1 MRFRTQPIWDTCLS
15 WVRTLISAW
24 APSKLMKRDYSPES
38 LSTVS
43 SQGVMMLYLSSILNL
58 LRRKT
63 VHNFKTLFSRYVRHN
78 HHFLLL
84 SHVQKTVPLAR
95 QVLWNHYKRKRRSS
109 GTCRDF
115 LWSVL
120 HSLYAQSACPFS
132 PHLFVLC
139 GNLWQTEEGSEGN
152 SKTETSTMTHQP
164 FSPFSQK
171 RSLSGL
177 HQKNLIKTPV
187 SIFQFHF
194 TNMATVYTIIFV
206 YYLYQERS
214 KFWLERRIWVTL
226 GCYGEEGERQ
236 GLPWRSS
243 S

>member
-43 SQGVMMLYLSSILNL
+43 SHGVMMLYLSSILNL
-58 LRRKT
+58 LRRKA
-63 VHNFKTLFSRYVRHN
+63 VHNFKTLFSHYVSHN

-95 QVLWNHYKRKRRSS
+95 QVLWNHYKRERRSS
-109 GTCRDF
+109 GIGRDF

-120 HSLYAQSACPFS
+120 HNSLYAQSACPFS
-132 PHLFVLC
+132 PHLFV
-139 GNLWQTEEGSEGN
+139 GISDKQKRGV
-152 SKTETSTMTHQP
+152 KETPRQKPQQWLIDLSAP
-164 FSPFSQK
+164 YSQK

-187 SIFQFHF
+187 PIFQFHF
-194 TNMATVYTIIFV
+194 TNMATVCTVIFV